1 MTTKPSTTEKTTA
14 TQKTGRAVVVTT
26 ENRGV
31 FFGYVRDESKAPAQI
46 TLEKVRNCVFWPMQV
61 KGFLGLTVSGPLN
74 GSKIGP
80 AAPVTT
86 LYKLTSISDC
96 TDEAV
101 KAWGDGG
108 WG

>member
-1 MTTKPSTTEKTTA
+1 MSTKAKSTMVTN
-14 TQKTGRAVVVTT
+14 GRAVVVTT

-46 TLEKVRNCVFWPMQV
+46 TLEKVRNCVYWPMQV
-61 KGFLGLTVSGPLN
+61 KGFLGLTVSGPLS

-80 AAPVTT
+80 PAPAAT

-101 KAWGDGG
+101 KAWESGG